1 MADAR
6 VPVQIASIFV
16 FSAKSPGRWTWAR
29 CSAEAPALTPPPP
42 KEERGEKREEETT
55 LDKSEPPREADTLE
69 ADVVRK

>member
-16 FSAKSPGRWTWAR
+16 FSAKSPGRWIWAR
-29 CSAEAPALTPPPP
+29 CSTKAPALPTPSP
-42 KEERGEKREEETT
+42 KEEGGEKKEEETT
-55 LDKSEPPREADTLE
+55 LDKSEPPREADMLE